1 MPRVGCM
8 VILVMLAACTDPIDR
23 PGTWN
28 ASAKSNDANLRVMV
42 ADPHDLVEGKGHDG
56 SSSGAEA
63 APAVTRLLTGRRY
76 PLPSSDT
83 SDLQSGPQSA
93 PPPPPPQ

>member
-8 VILVMLAACTDPIDR
+8 VILIMLAACTDPIDR

-28 ASAKSNDANLRVMV
+28 PSAKSNDANLRVMI
-42 ADPHDLVEGKGHDG
+42 ADPHDLVEGKGQNG
-56 SSSGAEA
+56 NSGAEA
-63 APAVTRLLTGRRY
+63 APPVARLLTGRRY
-76 PLPSSDT
+76 PLPSENT
-83 SDLQSGPQSA
+83 SDLPSAPQSA

>member
-8 VILVMLAACTDPIDR
+8 VILIMLAACTDPIDR

-28 ASAKSNDANLRVMV
+28 PSAKSNDANLRVMV
-42 ADPHDLVEGKGHDG
+42 ADPHDLVEGKGQNG
-56 SSSGAEA
+56 SSGAEA
-63 APAVTRLLTGRRY
+63 APPVAQLLTGRRY
-76 PLPSSDT
+76 PLPLENT
-83 SDLQSGPQSA
+83 SDLQSAPQST

>member
-1 MPRVGCM
+1 MPRAGCM
-8 VILVMLAACTDPIDR
+8 VILILLAACTDPIDR

-56 SSSGAEA
+56 SSGAEA
-63 APAVTRLLTGRRY
+63 APPVTRVLTGRRY

-83 SDLQSGPQSA
+83 SDLQSAPQSA